1 MPTTTPITLKFLMPF
16 IVIAIIA
23 IPIIIGLY
31 VYKDA
36 TSRNMKALTWALISA
51 LIPSLIGFIVYLL
64 VRNKKSQV

>member
-1 MPTTTPITLKFLMPF
+1 MPTTTPITLKFLIPF

-36 TSRNMKALTWALISA
+36 SSRNMKALTWALIAA
-51 LIPSLIGFIVYLL
+51 LVPSLIGFIIYLF
-64 VRNKKSQV
+64 VRNNKVS